1 VRLSQILSLML
12 LFTSVI
18 SNGQDTNDAGVYL
31 DQIGTQYNEI
41 SKDMMS
47 YSSAAS
53 HGKGAKKVDKK
64 RQELI
69 TTVKEAERA
78 VRRMRPYQGDSQLR
92 DSVAAY
98 FKLTHLVLLEDYG
111 KIVDMEEIAEQSY
124 DAMEA
129 YLLAKEKAADKQD
142 ASRGRVREQQKAF
155 ANKYNINIIENQ
167 SKLGQKLETTAKVF
181 AYYNQVYLIFFK
193 SYKDEA
199 YLMDA
204 FSKGDVNAME
214 QNKGALDAS
223 AKEGIVKVAKAG
235 VYNNDATLKN
245 SCQQL
250 LTFYQQE
257 ASKTSGQVEF
267 YLIKENYDKI
277 IKAFDAKRQND
288 RNKAD
293 VDQYNKAVNDYNSAV
308 NKYNATNNE
317 LNKKRTD
324 TFNAWN
330 RACDTFLDKHI
341 PKYR

>member
-1 VRLSQILSLML
+1 MRPLQLLLIALLLSAA
-12 LFTSVI
+12 
-18 SNGQDTNDAGVYL
+18 SNAQDANDAGAYM
-31 DQIGTQYNEI
+31 DQIGTQFNEI

-47 YSSAAS
+47 YTSAAS

-69 TTVKEAERA
+69 TTVKEAERT
-78 VRRMRPYQGDSQLR
+78 VRRMRPYKGDSQLR

-111 KIVDMEEIAEQSY
+111 KIVDLEEIAEQSY

-129 YLLAKEKAADKQD
+129 YLLAKEKASDRQD
-142 ASRGRVREQQKAF
+142 ASRDRVREQQKAF
-155 ANKYNINIIENQ
+155 ANKYNITIIENQ
-167 SKLGQKLETTAKVF
+167 SKLGQKLETTGKVF
-181 AYYNQVYLIFFK
+181 TYYNQVYLIFFK

-214 QNKGALDAS
+214 QTKGALEAS
-223 AKEGIVKVAKAG
+223 AKEGMVKVAKVG
-235 VYNNDATLKN
+235 VFNNDVTLKN
-245 SCQQL
+245 ACQQL

-277 IKAFDAKRQND
+277 KKSFDTKRQND
-288 RNKAD
+288 RTKAD
-293 VDQYNKAVNDYNSAV
+293 LDQYNKAVNDYNTAV
-308 NKYNATNNE
+308 NKYNTTNND
-317 LNKKRTD
+317 LNKKRSDALNT
-324 TFNAWN
+324 WN